1 MNTVKKLLSLLLA
14 LCLCLSLCACTK
26 APAQDEEEE
35 DLAGAD
41 WRTWGLIADYGTIT
55 QDGASMDLALTI
67 EADQAVLYLD
77 QSDMVTFA
85 ELRYPVAIDNAA
97 DCYSSI
103 EFVDLDE
110 DGYDDIRLLFDSET
124 DGAILLTYFWDGE
137 DYVFDYDYS
146 KLPGQSEDDEAEV
159 TPEPAVESDAMYAVQ
174 LDQPFFEAAG
184 LSVNA
189 LPDDGTYYLQNGAAS
204 FTDGYTRYY
213 RSDAQWEVRKDSE
226 TDLGDGTRQ
235 IEFTAICYIP
245 DADIPNFSGEYY
257 PSCSMEMFDYYTGLW
272 LADAQ
277 VYGDTTHGDNTY
289 YYSIEYNGTPYDVL
303 YSYSTDWMQ
312 QVGDYSAIL
321 MVNYQ
326 VVIPN
331 GYDGLIFA
339 GVPTAVDGEA
349 RDERGYAV
357 DHYALQ
363 NILEA
368 PDFEPYNALFFNIN

>member
-55 QDGASMDLALTI
+55 QDGASTDLALTV

-184 LSVNA
+184 
-189 LPDDGTYYLQNGAAS
+189 
-204 FTDGYTRYY
+204 R
-213 RSDAQWEVRKDSE
+213 
-226 TDLGDGTRQ
+226 
-235 IEFTAICYIP
+235 
-245 DADIPNFSGEYY
+245 
-257 PSCSMEMFDYYTGLW
+257 
-272 LADAQ
+272 
-277 VYGDTTHGDNTY
+277 
-289 YYSIEYNGTPYDVL
+289 
-303 YSYSTDWMQ
+303 
-312 QVGDYSAIL
+312 
-321 MVNYQ
+321 
-326 VVIPN
+326 
-331 GYDGLIFA
+331 
-339 GVPTAVDGEA
+339 
-349 RDERGYAV
+349 
-357 DHYALQ
+357 
-363 NILEA
+363 
-368 PDFEPYNALFFNIN
+368 